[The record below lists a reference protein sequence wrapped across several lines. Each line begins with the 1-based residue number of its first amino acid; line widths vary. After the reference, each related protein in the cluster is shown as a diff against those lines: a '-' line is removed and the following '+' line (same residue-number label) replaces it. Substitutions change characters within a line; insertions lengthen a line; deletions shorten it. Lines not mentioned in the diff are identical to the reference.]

1 MFSNKKLAV
10 AVSGA
15 VLLMAGQFA
24 LADSTT
30 DIVDALVG
38 KGVLTEE
45 EGKLIT
51 KGHETKKKATMD
63 AKFKDGFVLE
73 SSDSNNSIKIGGR
86 LHADYRSFNNEDV
99 KTNTGTASSKEAN
112 TFDIRR
118 ARLEL
123 SGTYRKYYDF
133 LLSADIAGGTNGNVS
148 TKDVSILDQAFLNI
162 KWFPK
167 ANIKLGQFKSAANGI
182 EKMTSSNNMDFQ
194 ERSWANQL
202 SANEDRGIQVGG
214 APITGVT
221 YALGVMGG
229 EGAKGRNDTNARV
242 DEVEYVGKATV
253 NFAQLMDNKEAV
265 LHAGGWFSSTTFD
278 KNSTLN
284 ADANYTGNWLSGSYK
299 LRTQDRG
306 FEFLSL
312 PGLSPVA
319 GVSNEIDRQRYGLE
333 FSAAQGPVKLQ
344 GEYVVNNF
352 SGDLNTTTSFDSD
365 IKSYYVQAMYLITG
379 EKYADFYK
387 EGTYGAIKPKN
398 EFNPETFSGGA
409 WEIGARYSRVDAKD
423 FAWANVTPPAGL
435 VAQMKV
441 GTADATNTLLADAWT
456 VGVKFVPN
464 NNTRFLLNATRT
476 SFDTPVL
483 INNALRNSEMAVT
496 TRIQFMFQIVL
507 VS

>member
-1 MFSNKKLAV
+1 MISNKKLAV

-15 VLLMAGQFA
+15 VLLMAGQIA

-73 SSDSNNSIKIGGR
+73 SADGNNSIKIGGR
-86 LHADYRSFNNEDV
+86 LHADYRSFNNGT
-99 KTNTGTASSKEAN
+99 TNTDATQNSASSKETN

-133 LLSADIAGGTNGNVS
+133 LLSADITGGTNGNVS

-167 ANIKLGQFKSAANGI
+167 AMIKLGQFKSAANGI

-214 APITGVT
+214 SPITGVT

-229 EGAKGRNDTNARV
+229 EGAKGRNDANARV
-242 DEVEYVGKATV
+242 EEVEYVGKATV

-265 LHAGGWFSSTTFD
+265 LHAGGWFSSTSFD
-278 KNSTLN
+278 KNATLN
-284 ADANYTGNWLSGSYK
+284 TDGIMTGNWLSGSYK

-312 PGLSPVA
+312 PGLTGVT
-319 GVSNEIDRQRYGLE
+319 GVSSEIDRQRYGLE

-352 SGDLNTTTSFDSD
+352 SGDINTTTTFDSD

-387 EGTYGAIKPKN
+387 EGIYGAIKPKN
-398 EFNPETFSGGA
+398 EFNPDTFSGGA

-423 FAWANVTPPAGL
+423 FIWATTAQTGMAAG
-435 VAQMKV
+435 VSVNQPTSA
-441 GTADATNTLLADAWT
+441 NTLLADAWT

-464 NNTRFLLNATRT
+464 NNTRLLLNASRT
-476 SFDTPVL
+476 SFDTPVY
-483 INNALRNSEMAVT
+483 INGGLTSSEVALT
-496 TRIQFMFQIVL
+496 TRIQFMF
-507 VS
+507 